1 MQEGL
6 NTGSGV
12 GARSKIGHKGG
23 GSLVQALSKSFVIP
37 EQKRLIFLGWPSH
50 GSAKLVPPKR
60 WSIPLVEEI
69 RRIQYVIAQKL
80 ECCPVPLICSRLR
93 YDHHLPAGPLAEF
106 GSVIV
111 SLHTEFADCI
121 DTAEHTTRSTRLHI
135 VFSCAAVFDAVHS
148 ENALLWE
155 ITRNSHS
162 ASD

>member
-6 NTGSGV
+6 NSGSGV

-106 GSVIV
+106 GSVRV
-111 SLHTEFADCI
+111 ALHVEFAHLVH
-121 DTAEHTTRSTRLHI
+121 AEQHPARSPRLH
-135 VFSCAAVFDAVHS
+135 VVLSRAGVLDAVQ
-148 ENALLWE
+148 
-155 ITRNSHS
+155 
-162 ASD
+162 